1 MKKRNW
7 VCLLLIILC
16 MIVFLHYKTTAQLRA
31 DTTPPE
37 ITISVT
43 NPEFSVQDSKAALL
57 EHVSAADARDG
68 DVTDSLVVESV
79 KLVDSDGTIEII
91 YAAFDAAG
99 NVAKQAQTAR
109 LTDYRQPEFLL
120 NAPLAFPLNSGYDI
134 LDIVQARDAVDGDI
148 SHRIRATSL
157 DKTSVTTAGIHEVE
171 FRVSNSLGDTVKLV
185 LPVEVFPSNLYNAAL
200 TLTDYLIY
208 LPQDASF
215 DARDY
220 LSTFTYGSE
229 TISLS
234 NGIPEN
240 YSLKLAGT
248 VRTAVPG
255 VYSVTYTLTS
265 GTRTGYS
272 RLIVVVEG

>member
-7 VCLLLIILC
+7 VCLLLISLC
-16 MIVFLHYKTTAQLRA
+16 LVCFFQYRMTNQLRT
-31 DTTPPE
+31 DTTPPV
-37 ITISVT
+37 ITISEE

-57 EHVSAADARDG
+57 EHVSAADTRDG

-99 NVAKQAQTAR
+99 NVAKQTQTAR

-120 NAPLAFPLNSGYDI
+120 NAPLVFPLSSGFDI
-134 LDIVQARDAVDGDI
+134 LDVVQARDVVDGDI

-185 LPVEVFPSNLYNAAL
+185 FPVEVYSSDLYSAAL

-208 LPQDASF
+208 LPQDAAF

-220 LSTFTYGSE
+220 LSTFSYGAE
-229 TISLS
+229 TISLA

-240 YSLKLAGT
+240 YSLKLTDT

-265 GTRTGYS
+265 GTRTGYT